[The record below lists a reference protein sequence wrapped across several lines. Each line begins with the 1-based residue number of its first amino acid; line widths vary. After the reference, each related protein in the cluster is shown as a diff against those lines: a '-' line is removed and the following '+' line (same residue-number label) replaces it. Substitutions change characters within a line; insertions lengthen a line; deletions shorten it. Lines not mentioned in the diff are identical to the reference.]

1 MSSLLPT
8 MVDDS
13 GAGERAY
20 TNLYKRLQP
29 NADAI
34 SKASELSKNDPSNAY
49 VQVKNYI
56 DSANDVDSALHE
68 ELGWI
73 IYRYIKA
80 KISNLTSLEIRTLLK
95 DYMYLRNERPSM
107 LHSQILNFALSF
119 SKEHSDFS
127 FYRFFMLWEPENL
140 RYEDLN
146 KGYYLSLI
154 HI

>member
-1 MSSLLPT
+1 MLFQKHPSYQKS
-8 MVDDS
+8 
-13 GAGERAY
+13 
-20 TNLYKRLQP
+20 
-29 NADAI
+29 
-34 SKASELSKNDPSNAY
+34 DPSNAY

-80 KISNLTSLEIRTLLK
+80 KNFTKFWTSLEIRTLLK

-119 SKEHSDFS
+119 SKNILNLA
-127 FYRFFMLWEPENL
+127 FYRFFMLWEPVKFTL
-140 RYEDLN
+140 
-146 KGYYLSLI
+146 
-154 HI
+154 